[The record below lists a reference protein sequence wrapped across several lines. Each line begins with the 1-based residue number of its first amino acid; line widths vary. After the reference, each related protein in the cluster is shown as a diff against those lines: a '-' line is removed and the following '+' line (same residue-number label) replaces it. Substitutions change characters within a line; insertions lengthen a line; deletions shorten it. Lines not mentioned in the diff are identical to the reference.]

1 MGKVEG
7 IIVWSEA
14 HSKTC
19 LWPLFVRITLLLSGK
34 IILTY
39 TENPQYILKL
49 ELQFSGS
56 CSYCFNFV
64 KAWNKTLLN
73 IINDSLDIWHLKKK
87 QHSQQEQ
94 NSLCVCMCVCVLVLH
109 LFMFHCSGGS
119 EQDLCSKCKPKWNNF
134 IIVLW
139 TTISAIW
146 GSNMKIVI

>member
-1 MGKVEG
+1 MKLRVKPD
-7 IIVWSEA
+7 EA

-19 LWPLFVRITLLLSGK
+19 LWSLFVRITLLRSGK
-34 IILTY
+34 IISTY

-73 IINDSLDIWHLKKK
+73 IINDSLDIWHLKK

-94 NSLCVCMCVCVLVLH
+94 TSVCVCVLVLH
-109 LFMFHCSGGS
+109 PFICHSSGGS
-119 EQDLCSKCKPKWNNF
+119 EQDLCSKCKSKWNSF
-134 IIVLW
+134 IIVSW
-139 TTISAIW
+139 TTISPIW
-146 GSNMKIVI
+146 GSMKIAI